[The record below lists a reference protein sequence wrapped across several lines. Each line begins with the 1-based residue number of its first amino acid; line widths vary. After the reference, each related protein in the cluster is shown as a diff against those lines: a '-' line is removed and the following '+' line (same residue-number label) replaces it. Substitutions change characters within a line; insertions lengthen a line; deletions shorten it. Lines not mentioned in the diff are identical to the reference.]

1 METSHTLDT
10 LFLRDKNW
18 NLIVDL
24 KAISTSSPDLHTL
37 TILSAMLL
45 FHWQN
50 TACVLLF
57 FLHQFIY
64 VHFMHSCCS
73 YIPWDCNPL
82 SILNFGGFC
91 TTLSSPQKGVCE
103 SCLQMTVWT
112 HNLVTFHTCFSAFLK
127 SQRYSSI
134 CMSQFYQE
142 RFTTLLQWVLT
153 VVVVLPFSFLT
164 SVHSTSSSSSQH
176 VISSIILIPP
186 LHHRL
191 VSNQCVQTKSWL
203 TWELVTPNLMT

>member
-153 VVVVLPFSFLT
+153 VVVVLPFSFFT

>member
-134 CMSQFYQE
+134 LHV
-142 RFTTLLQWVLT
+142 T
-153 VVVVLPFSFLT
+153 VLPGKIYNTTAVGSY
-164 SVHSTSSSSSQH
+164 SSCCA
-176 VISSIILIPP
+176 SIQFFYL
-186 LHHRL
+186 
-191 VSNQCVQTKSWL
+191 CT
-203 TWELVTPNLMT
+203 